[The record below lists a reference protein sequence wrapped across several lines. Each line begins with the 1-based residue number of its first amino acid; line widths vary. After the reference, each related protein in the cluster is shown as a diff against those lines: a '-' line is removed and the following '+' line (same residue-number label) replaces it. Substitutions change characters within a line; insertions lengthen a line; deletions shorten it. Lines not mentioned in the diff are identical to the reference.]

1 MHIDIFS
8 REKRG
13 ENKGLLFLIYNFY
26 VQFDFATIEETFL
39 FNIKRINGLFRW
51 WDYGPFKFVP
61 L

>member
-26 VQFDFATIEETFL
+26 VQFDFA
-39 FNIKRINGLFRW
+39 NHRINISF
-51 WDYGPFKFVP
+51 
-61 L
+61 